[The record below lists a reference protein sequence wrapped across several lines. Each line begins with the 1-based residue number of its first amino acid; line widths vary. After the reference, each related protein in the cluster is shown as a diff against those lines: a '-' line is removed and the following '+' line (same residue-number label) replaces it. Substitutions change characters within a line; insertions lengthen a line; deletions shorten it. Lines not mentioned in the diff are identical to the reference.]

1 MPVNPIEAQ
10 SYAILAERVDLSGWP
25 PGARDVVAR
34 MIHATADESF
44 ATSAL
49 VGMSAVEAGVHAL
62 QNGAA
67 VICDANMVVAGL
79 PSVSSAVCYLDQVT
93 AGAVPTRSAAAFDVA
108 ARQHPTGALWVVGN
122 APTALFR
129 LLELH
134 AAGDVVPAAVIGVP
148 VGYVGA
154 AAAKRELW
162 ESDLRDISVTNIGPR
177 GGSPVAAAAVN
188 ALGRQAGGG
197 PPTAVEHDGR

>member
-25 PGARDVVAR
+25 PGPRDVVAR

-44 ATSAL
+44 ASSAL
-49 VGMSAVEAGVHAL
+49 IGSGVCDAAVRAL
-62 QNGAA
+62 QNSAA
-67 VICDANMVVAGL
+67 VVCDANMVVAGI
-79 PSVSSAVCYLDQVT
+79 PSVRSAVCYLDQVP
-93 AGAVPTRSAAAFDVA
+93 AGAVPTRSAAAFDIA
-108 ARQHPTGALWVVGN
+108 ARRHPTGAVWVVGN

-129 LLELH
+129 LMDLH
-134 AAGDVVPAAVIGVP
+134 AAGDVEPAAVIGVP

-154 AAAKRELW
+154 ADAKRALW
-162 ESDLRDISVTNIGPR
+162 ESDLRDIVITNEGAR

-188 ALGRQAGGG
+188 ALVRLAG
-197 PPTAVEHDGR
+197 V